1 MKDLHL
7 REAMALTNPWIENF
21 FVGPLQMRCSVV
33 TDSKTGDTIIIDG
46 GEGDE
51 FAQHNGQAP

>member
-1 MKDLHL
+1 MKDLLL

-46 GEGDE
+46 GDE
-51 FAQHNGQAP
+51 PQRLIDWI